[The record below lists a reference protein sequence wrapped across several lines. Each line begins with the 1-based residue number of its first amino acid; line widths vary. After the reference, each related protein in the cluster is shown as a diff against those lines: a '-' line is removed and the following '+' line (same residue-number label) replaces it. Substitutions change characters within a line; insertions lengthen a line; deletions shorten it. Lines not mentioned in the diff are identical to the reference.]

1 MRALVY
7 LRVSTEEQA
16 SSVDTQEQGAR
27 AWCAREGH
35 DVVATIRDV
44 GYSGA
49 EWERRPGLREIEAAA
64 RAEVPPWDL
73 VVVRDVDRLGR
84 DAVRLPLLLSELRDR
99 GIAVV
104 EASTGQTVA
113 LDGVGQLIASVK
125 ACLAQI
131 ERETIAR
138 RVRHA
143 HATQHAAG
151 RVVGGKVYGY
161 RNVRTASGVVYE
173 IEPDEAAVVREVF
186 GWAALGEG
194 CREIAH
200 KLNARAVPSPSAG
213 RRGTGSWAPSAIYK
227 ILHNERYRGVITW
240 GATTKGYRG
249 GTKIR
254 RAGEVQRI
262 ERVELALVDAETW
275 AAVQATRDEAR
286 VAAGRTRHR
295 GAAPRHLLT
304 GFAVCAAC
312 GGPLATTAT
321 KSGTV
326 NVHAYCCAWRRDRG
340 VCDAAWRRPTARID
354 AVVLD
359 WLLTEVLNPDVIA
372 EAVGLARRRLASAEP
387 DPRVAQLAEEERDL
401 TSAVSR
407 LVAAVEAGGDLPEI
421 VSRLRARRERLGVVR
436 AEISA
441 LARGATVIPHDL
453 DDVLRDVVSGL
464 RERLA
469 ADTAGAREI
478 LSAVLVGRLRVSW
491 EGPRGRLRVEGEAEL
506 GGLLRGVV
514 AEGPTRGNGASPE
527 GTTDSPRLG
536 SVRLRREVG
545 T

>member
-1 MRALVY
+1 VRALIY
-7 LRVSTEEQA
+7 LRVSTDEQA

-44 GYSGA
+44 GWSGA

-99 GIAVV
+99 GVAVV
-104 EASTGQTVA
+104 ESSTGQTVA

-151 RVVGGKVYGY
+151 RVVGGKVFGY
-161 RNVRTASGVVYE
+161 RNTRTPAGVVYE
-173 IEPDEAAVVREVF
+173 IEPAEAAVVREIF

-194 CREIAH
+194 CREIAR
-200 KLNARAVPSPSAG
+200 KLNARGVASPSAG
-213 RRGTGSWAPSAIYK
+213 RRGTGSWAPGVVYK
-227 ILHNERYRGVITW
+227 ILHSERYKGSLAW
-240 GATTKGYRG
+240 GATAKGYRG

-254 RAGEVQRI
+254 RAGEVQRT
-262 ERVELALVDAETW
+262 ERPELAIVDAETW
-275 AAVQATRDEAR
+275 EAAQATRDEVR

-295 GAAPRHLLT
+295 GGAPRHLLT
-304 GFAVCAAC
+304 GLAVCAAC

-321 KSGTV
+321 RSGTV
-326 NVHAYCCAWRRDRG
+326 SVHAYCCAWRRDRG
-340 VCDAAWRRPTARID
+340 VCEAAWRRPTARLD

-359 WLLTEVLNPDVIA
+359 WLSTEVLSPDVVA
-372 EAVGLARRRLASAEP
+372 EAVGIARRRLASAEP
-387 DPRVAQLAEEERDL
+387 DPRVAALTDEEREI
-401 TSAVSR
+401 SAAVSR

-421 VSRLRARRERLGVVR
+421 MTRLRARRERLAAVR
-436 AEISA
+436 AELSG

-453 DDVLRDVVSGL
+453 DATLRDVVSGL
-464 RERLA
+464 RDQLA

-478 LSAVLVGRLRVSW
+478 LAAVLVGRLRVSW

-514 AEGPTRGNGASPE
+514 TEGPTRGKAASPE
-527 GTTDSPRLG
+527 GRVDSPRLAR
-536 SVRLRREVG
+536 VRLDRAI
-545 T
+545 